1 MLYGVKAGVQLRL
14 EQRAETSLSVRWAR
28 SFVAWL
34 SRNLTIIHV
43 LAIMR
48 VGVGLCSVACLE
60 KSTVATSGSETSP
73 GMVAVVHTGYPANI
87 PTRYWLTPSGV
98 RMPTSE
104 KTREIK
110 SGL

>member
-1 MLYGVKAGVQLRL
+1 M
-14 EQRAETSLSVRWAR
+14 
-28 SFVAWL
+28 AWL

-43 LAIMR
+43 FAIMR
-48 VGVGLCSVACLE
+48 VGVGLCSFACLE
-60 KSTVATSGSETSP
+60 KHTVAISGSETSP
-73 GMVAVVHTGYPANI
+73 GMVVTLHTGYPANI

-110 SGL
+110 SGLRYQL